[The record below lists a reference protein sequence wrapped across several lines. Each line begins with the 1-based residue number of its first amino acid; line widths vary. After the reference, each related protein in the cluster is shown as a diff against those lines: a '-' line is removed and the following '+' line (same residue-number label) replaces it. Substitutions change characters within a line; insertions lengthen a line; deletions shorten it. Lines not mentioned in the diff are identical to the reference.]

1 TGQVRYRNDKNGI
14 IHSTI
19 FRINFEKNKIKEN
32 FYAFI
37 ESIKKSKPPNTKGV
51 YIKKIVLST
60 TMGIGLTIDQTNISI

>member
-1 TGQVRYRNDKNGI
+1 NPKFGTVTTNISEAVKNAKTGQVRYRNDKNGI

-19 FRINFEKNKIKEN
+19 GRLNFEKNKIKEN

-51 YIKKIVLST
+51 
-60 TMGIGLTIDQTNISI
+60 